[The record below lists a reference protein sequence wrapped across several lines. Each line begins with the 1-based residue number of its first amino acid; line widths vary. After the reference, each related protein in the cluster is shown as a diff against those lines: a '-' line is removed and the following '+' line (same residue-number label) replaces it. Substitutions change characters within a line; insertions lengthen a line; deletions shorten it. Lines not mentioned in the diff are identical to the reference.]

1 MITNDRIIAQ
11 NTLNA
16 LANEIEGH
24 LLQILNPYQG
34 LKIRK
39 ISGHGGYVAKLQ
51 DQFHRYCKDY
61 GYNQPGQP
69 YWVSVYASY
78 TSLVARVSNNTTTAK
93 PVEMYLGRFD
103 DQTGILNRLCEGVKR
118 RTDYTLVEV
127 EGALARASQLE
138 DEARRLRSSV
148 SDLTQR

>member
-1 MITNDRIIAQ
+1 MLTNDRIIAQ

-34 LKIRK
+34 LKVRK

-51 DQFHRYCKDY
+51 AEFQRYCEDH

-69 YWVSVYASY
+69 YWLNTYASY
-78 TSLVARVSNNTTTAK
+78 TSLIARVTNNTTTAK

-103 DQTGILNRLCEGVKR
+103 NQTGILNQLCEGVKR

-138 DEARRLRSSV
+138 DEVRRLRSSV
-148 SDLTQR
+148 SDLTRR

>member
-34 LKIRK
+34 LKVRK
-39 ISGHGGYVAKLQ
+39 VSGNGGYVAKLQ
-51 DQFHRYCKDY
+51 AEFQRYCEDH

-78 TSLVARVSNNTTTAK
+78 TSLVARVTNNTTTAK

-103 DQTGILNRLCEGVKR
+103 DQTGILNQLCEGVKR

-127 EGALARASQLE
+127 EGALARASELE
-138 DEARRLRSSV
+138 DEARQLRSSV
-148 SDLTQR
+148 AVFIRR